1 MPRRSWTNLDSTLQR
16 GLVNA
21 RATLGLANGLHE
33 LFSIRL
39 AEAEEDLS
47 IRSVRRKRGAFAR
60 RGREQDRRASQ
71 VGNCLR
77 CLSTPSTR
85 RSVNSRSSGGR
96 ERPLAEFDDQFI
108 ATPAHTLEDI
118 GMKLDFLTVIA
129 DMKDGPNAD
138 VSDRMVFSLIRDI
151 ERMTDTKILR

>member
-1 MPRRSWTNLDSTLQR
+1 MARLPCGRRRNHDEISAYAADPSVSMAAGVRPCR
-16 GLVNA
+16 GYAGDTSGPLKA
-21 RATLGLANGLHE
+21 
-33 LFSIRL
+33 
-39 AEAEEDLS
+39 AEA
-47 IRSVRRKRGAFAR
+47 AN
-60 RGREQDRRASQ
+60 DRWLQ
-71 VGNCLR
+71 
-77 CLSTPSTR
+77 
-85 RSVNSRSSGGR
+85 
-96 ERPLAEFDDQFI
+96 FDDQFI

>member
-1 MPRRSWTNLDSTLQR
+1 MPRRSWTNLDSILQR

-47 IRSVRRKRGAFAR
+47 IRASGANGELSPEEVESRIAEL
-60 RGREQDRRASQ
+60 REWETACDAVDAQHPKVSELQKAAEAANDRWLQ
-71 VGNCLR
+71 L
-77 CLSTPSTR
+77 
-85 RSVNSRSSGGR
+85 
-96 ERPLAEFDDQFI
+96 DDQFI
-108 ATPAHTLEDI
+108 AAPAHTLEDI
-118 GMKLDFLTVIA
+118 GMKLEFLTVMA
-129 DMKDGPNAD
+129 DMKDGPNAE
-138 VSDRMVFSLIRDI
+138 VSDRMVFSLIGDI